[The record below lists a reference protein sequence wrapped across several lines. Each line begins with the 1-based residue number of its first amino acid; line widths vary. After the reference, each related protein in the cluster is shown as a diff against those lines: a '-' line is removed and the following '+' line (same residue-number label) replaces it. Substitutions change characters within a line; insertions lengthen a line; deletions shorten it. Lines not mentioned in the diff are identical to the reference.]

1 MKKIVKITTAIFA
14 LGIVF
19 RVYTASGVTERGL
32 TRPFPAGGTV
42 LAPEF
47 DHLPWDRVL
56 KEFVTETG
64 RVDYAALKANSA
76 DLDRYA
82 AQLAA
87 RSPVSHPEEFPTR
100 NSQLAYWINAY
111 NALVMKGVIEKWPIK
126 SVLDIGFLPHS
137 FFWRK
142 KFFVGGEKYT
152 LNTIEKDMLRQKL
165 AEPRIHFALA
175 CASNSCPRLQRVAYS
190 PENTERLLEEAA
202 RFFINEPRNLKIEAS
217 QNRVTVS
224 RIFTWYRKDFENYV
238 RARNISGNGNLLL
251 DYVRLYANE
260 TNRRALDALRKPRVE
275 AFHYDWGINDV
286 HTLVA
291 IGHSCPLCESGKH
304 VTKTDDSR

>member
-1 MKKIVKITTAIFA
+1 M
-14 LGIVF
+14 
-19 RVYTASGVTERGL
+19 
-32 TRPFPAGGTV
+32 
-42 LAPEF
+42 
-47 DHLPWDRVL
+47 PWDRVL

-87 RSPVSHPEEFPTR
+87 RSPVSHPKDFPTR
-100 NSQLAYWINAY
+100 TSQLAYRINAY
-111 NALVMKGVIEKWPIK
+111 NALVMKGVIEKWPIE
-126 SVLDIGFLPHS
+126 SVLDIGVLPHS

-152 LNTIEKDMLRQKL
+152 LNTIEKDFLRQKL

-175 CASNSCPRLQRVAYS
+175 CASNSCPRLQRVAYR
-190 PENTERLLEEAA
+190 PENTERLLEDAA
-202 RFFINEPRNLKIEAS
+202 RFFINEPRNLKIEAA
-217 QNRVTVS
+217 QNHVIVS

-238 RARNISGNGNLLL
+238 SARNISGKGNLLL
-251 DYVRLYANE
+251 DYVRLYASE

-275 AFHYDWGINDV
+275 SFQYDWGINDV
-286 HTLVA
+286 HTRVA
-291 IGHSCPLCESGKH
+291 IGHSCPLCDSGKH

>member
-1 MKKIVKITTAIFA
+1 MKKNVFLFLSIVWLA
-14 LGIVF
+14 LAAG
-19 RVYTASGVTERGL
+19 TGRGE
-32 TRPFPAGGTV
+32 
-42 LAPEF
+42 EF
-47 DHLPWDRVL
+47 DHSNWGRVL
-56 KEFVTETG
+56 KKFVTETG
-64 RVDYAALKANSA
+64 RVNYAALKADSA
-76 DLDRYA
+76 DLDDYV
-82 AQLAA
+82 AQLGE
-87 RSPVSHPEEFPTR
+87 RSPVSHPQEFPTR

-111 NALVMKGVIEKWPIK
+111 NALVMKGVIEKWPVK

-152 LNTIEKDMLRQKL
+152 LNTIEKDALRRKL

-175 CASNSCPRLQRVAYS
+175 CASNSCPRLQRVAYT
-190 PENTERLLEEAA
+190 PENTERLLEEGA
-202 RFFINEPRNLKIEAS
+202 RFFINEPRNLKIEAA
-217 QNRVTVS
+217 QDRVVVS
-224 RIFTWYRKDFENYV
+224 RIFTWYRKDFENYL

-251 DYVRLYANE
+251 DYVKLYANE

-304 VTKTDDSR
+304 VTKTDNSR